1 MGFSKSVIRRY
12 KKLIEENKS
21 LPRVIERKKLNI
33 DTPRKDLRIDE
44 EIFWEKLV
52 MGIVTSNVRNN
63 AAFRK
68 KLKDSNILKYEVVK
82 KELKDREGIAER
94 LKEYKIGRY
103 QRNSTALMTNME
115 RLDNNWQETERRLKT
130 LQYDTTL
137 EKERKVAKYLADLY
151 LQIGPKQ
158 SRNIIQ
164 MLGLSRYVVPLD
176 SRMDETINEYGGI
189 VLPEV
194 QNPYSRENYYMD
206 IEDQIND
213 LCVELYIYPC
223 FFDACV
229 YWSKDDE

>member
-12 KKLIEENKS
+12 KKLIDENKS

-44 EIFWEKLV
+44 KIFWEKLV
-52 MGIVTSNVRNN
+52 VGIVTSNVRNN

-68 KLKDSNILKYEVVK
+68 KLDDSNILKYEVVK

-115 RLDNNWQETERRLKT
+115 RLDNNWKETERCLKT

-137 EKERKVAKYLADLY
+137 DKERMVAKYLADLY
-151 LQIGPKQ
+151 QQIGPKQ

-189 VLPEV
+189 MLPEV

-213 LCVELYIYPC
+213 LCVELGIYPC